1 MMKFKG
7 TFNYMGTSY
16 ILYTTAL
23 DRSRAFINFL
33 HQIAK
38 KTKYSYHH
46 ILYRF
51 NGGRDNYLIEEVKE
65 DEHGTRRKR
74 KD

>member
-16 ILYTTAL
+16 TLYTTAL

-33 HQIAK
+33 HQIVK
-38 KTKYSYHH
+38 KVGYSYYY
-46 ILYRF
+46 ILRYF
-51 NGGRDNYLIEEVKE
+51 DNGKDNYLIEEIKE
-65 DEHGTRRKR
+65 DEHGTR
-74 KD
+74 